1 MAMTGSRLFY
11 LLFVL
16 ILTISCED
24 HIDKPLAT
32 EDTNLL
38 IVEGILT
45 NENINHLVRLSHPY
59 ATQNGN
65 SLPISSATVK
75 ILEGN
80 NIYPLVES
88 PAGSGL
94 FYTSQLQAVTGKI
107 YKLVIQYNGK
117 EFFAQDSAVPVEGL
131 AALDYHEVN
140 DKFALTLSPSG
151 RDPNFI
157 EHTVSWETTSS
168 CTSATSCKGDIV
180 YYDLKTID
188 VNEIFKPE
196 KKDFAFPLNTVVIRK
211 KFSVSS
217 AYREFLRGLLSETQW
232 RGGVFDVQR
241 ANVSTNLSDGAV
253 GFFAVS
259 TIVAD
264 TTLIIEKP

>member
-1 MAMTGSRLFY
+1 MIRSELLY
-11 LLFVL
+11 LLFIL
-16 ILTISCED
+16 ILMISCED

-38 IVEGILT
+38 IVEGTLT
-45 NENINHLVRLSHPY
+45 NENINHLIRLSRPY
-59 ATQNGN
+59 TTQNGN
-65 SLPISSATVK
+65 LLPISGAAVK

-80 NIYPLVES
+80 NVYPLVES

-94 FYTSQLQAVTGKI
+94 FYTPQLRAMTGKI
-107 YKLVIQYNGK
+107 YRLVVQYNGK
-117 EFFAQDSAVPVEGL
+117 EFFAQDSAVPVEAL
-131 AALDYHEVN
+131 DALDYHKVN

-151 RDPNFI
+151 RDANFI
-157 EHTVSWETTSS
+157 EHTVSWENTNG
-168 CTSATSCKGDIV
+168 CTPATSCKGDIV

-211 KFSVSS
+211 KFSVST

-241 ANVSTNLSDGAV
+241 ANVSSNLSEGAI

-259 TIVAD
+259 TVVAD
-264 TTLIIEKP
+264 TTLIIDKP